1 MPLPKVEV
9 RPVGLR
15 LSGELCGRVYFFKVG
30 TESSATRRAGLE
42 PTVGHRL
49 KANTALRPPA
59 ETRTTRSKPVA
70 HSSAGTGKPC
80 LSFSLALLSLLI
92 LTRHTPRCS
101 RRRHVRE
108 AVAFRKPETVGAVGS
123 VLRDTAMN
131 KTYARTRSSSVSFFK
146 IRK

>member
-92 LTRHTPRCS
+92 LTRQDVADDDTFAKLSLSANRKLLERLVRCS
-101 RRRHVRE
+101 
-108 AVAFRKPETVGAVGS
+108 A
-123 VLRDTAMN
+123 
-131 KTYARTRSSSVSFFK
+131 
-146 IRK
+146 IQQ

>member
-15 LSGELCGRVYFFKVG
+15 LSGELYGRVYFFKVG

-92 LTRHTPRCS
+92 LTRQDVADDDTFAKLSLSANRKLLEWLVRCS
-101 RRRHVRE
+101 
-108 AVAFRKPETVGAVGS
+108 AIQK
-123 VLRDTAMN
+123 
-131 KTYARTRSSSVSFFK
+131 
-146 IRK
+146 

>member
-15 LSGELCGRVYFFKVG
+15 LSGELYGRVYFFKVG

-92 LTRHTPRCS
+92 LTRQDVADDDTFAKLSLSANRKLLERLVRCS
-101 RRRHVRE
+101 
-108 AVAFRKPETVGAVGS
+108 A
-123 VLRDTAMN
+123 
-131 KTYARTRSSSVSFFK
+131 
-146 IRK
+146 IQQ

>member
-15 LSGELCGRVYFFKVG
+15 LSGELCGRVHFFKVG

-92 LTRHTPRCS
+92 LTRQDVADDDTFAKLSLSANRKLLERLVRCS
-101 RRRHVRE
+101 
-108 AVAFRKPETVGAVGS
+108 A
-123 VLRDTAMN
+123 
-131 KTYARTRSSSVSFFK
+131 
-146 IRK
+146 IQQ